1 MNNNKKLRFIA
12 LILFVFIIIL
22 VGVLVYTTTVYDQ
35 IKDQPASN
43 TSAATNSGSA
53 ASTSPASSGQTGS
66 ESTGQAKE
74 TMDLKLYNYDADDY
88 DNPKEIVNVTVD
100 KKLYQEDITA
110 AVNKVLK
117 TTGLSI
123 KKAELKDGL
132 VTVDLSRETAAKFN
146 IGSAGGIT
154 YTNILAMTILNL
166 PDISKLK
173 VTVEGVPDMESDHF
187 SFNGIF
193 VKSADGNKY
202 ELSTN

>member
-12 LILFVFIIIL
+12 LILFIFIIIL

-53 ASTSPASSGQTGS
+53 VSTSPASSGQTGS

-110 AVNKVLK
+110 AVNKVFE

-123 KKAELKDGL
+123 KKAELNDGL